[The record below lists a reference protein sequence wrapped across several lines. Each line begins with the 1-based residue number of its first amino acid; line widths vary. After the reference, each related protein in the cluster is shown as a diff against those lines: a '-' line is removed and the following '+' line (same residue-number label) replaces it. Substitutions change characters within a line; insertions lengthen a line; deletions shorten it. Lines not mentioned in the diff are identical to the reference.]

1 MELVS
6 VNGRIT
12 PPGEAAVS
20 PLDRG
25 FLYGDSV
32 YETLRTYGRVP
43 FRLGPHIDRL
53 RRSAWALGIPHE
65 RAAVD
70 PGVAVAALLEAA
82 DAAESASTG
91 AAGAGKVPAAAPQGH
106 PDRALRIILTRGV
119 GGIGYDPAD
128 CGPPTVVVH
137 VRPMPLLPA
146 EWYREGVDVAV
157 VPVTRNAISA
167 LDPAIKSSNL
177 LNNYLAW
184 EAGRRLRVFEPIL
197 LNPDGLLAEGATSN
211 LFVVRDG
218 RLRTPDLGAGLLA
231 GITRAA
237 VIESA
242 RGGGIE
248 VDETNLRPEAL
259 RAADEAFLTS
269 TLKGVLPIRRVDG
282 WPVREGRPGRLTR
295 RVMEL
300 FAALVQ
306 AETKAGGAP
315 GSMRR

>member
-12 PPGEAAVS
+12 SAGEAAVS

-32 YETLRTYGRVP
+32 YETLRTYGGVP
-43 FRLGPHIDRL
+43 FRLGPHIERL
-53 RRSAWALGIPHE
+53 RRSAGALGIPYE
-65 RAAVD
+65 RAAID
-70 PGVAVAALLEAA
+70 PGEAVTALL
-82 DAAESASTG
+82 
-91 AAGAGKVPAAAPQGH
+91 AAAARDGDA
-106 PDRALRIILTRGV
+106 DRALRIILTRGA
-119 GGIGYDPAD
+119 GGIGYDPAG
-128 CGPPTVVVH
+128 CGPPTVVVN
-137 VRPMPLLPA
+137 VRPMPELPA

-157 VPVTRNAISA
+157 VPVTRNARSA

-197 LNPDGLLAEGATSN
+197 LNPEGLLAEGATSN
-211 LFVVRDG
+211 LFVARDG

-237 VIESA
+237 VLEAA
-242 RGGGIE
+242 RGAGLDVE
-248 VDETNLRPEAL
+248 ETDMRPGELRD
-259 RAADEAFLTS
+259 ADEAFLTS
-269 TLKGVLPIRRVDG
+269 TLKGVLPIRRADG
-282 WPVREGRPGRLTR
+282 WPVREGRPGPLTR
-295 RVMEL
+295 RVMEM

>member
-12 PPGEAAVS
+12 PAGEAVVS

-32 YETLRTYGRVP
+32 YETLRTYGGVP
-43 FRLGPHIDRL
+43 FRLAPHIDRL
-53 RRSAWALGIPHE
+53 RRSAEALGIAHG
-65 RAAVD
+65 RAGID
-70 PGVAVAALLEAA
+70 PGAAVAALLEAA
-82 DAAESASTG
+82 G
-91 AAGAGKVPAAAPQGH
+91 APGRDDN

-119 GGIGYDPAD
+119 GGIGYDPVS
-128 CGPPTVVVH
+128 CGAPTVVVH
-137 VRPMPLLPA
+137 IRPMPSLPA
-146 EWYREGVDVAV
+146 DWYHEGVDVAI
-157 VPVTRNAISA
+157 VPVTRNARSA

-177 LNNYLAW
+177 LNNFLAW

-211 LFVVRDG
+211 LFLAREG

-242 RGGGIE
+242 RAGGIE
-248 VDETNLRPEAL
+248 VDETDLRPETL
-259 RAADEAFLTS
+259 READEAFLTS

-282 WPVREGRPGRLTR
+282 WPVREGRPGPLTR

-306 AETKAGGAP
+306 AETKSGGAP

>member
-32 YETLRTYGRVP
+32 YETLRTYGGVP

-53 RRSAWALGIPHE
+53 RRSAEALGIPHE
-65 RAAVD
+65 RATVD
-70 PGVAVAALLEAA
+70 PGEAVAALLA
-82 DAAESASTG
+82 
-91 AAGAGKVPAAAPQGH
+91 AAGRDDH

-119 GGIGYDPAD
+119 GGIGYDPAG

-137 VRPMPLLPA
+137 VRPMPELPA

-157 VPVTRNAISA
+157 VPVTRNARSA

-197 LNPDGLLAEGATSN
+197 LNPEGLLAEGATSN

-237 VIESA
+237 VLEAA
-242 RGGGIE
+242 RGGGLDVE
-248 VDETNLRPEAL
+248 ETDLRPAAL
-259 RAADEAFLTS
+259 RDADEVFLTS
-269 TLKGVLPIRRVDG
+269 TLKGVLPVRRADG
-282 WPVREGRPGRLTR
+282 WPVRDGRPGPLTR
-295 RVMEL
+295 RVMEM
-300 FAALVQ
+300 FSALVQ